1 MYCGNKP
8 AWEKVWAHAPRVQIT
23 DKESEFKKFVE
34 HKKYD
39 KVRPCQLTF
48 LHRGAVGLMSLG
60 ADRARVR
67 GR

>member
-1 MYCGNKP
+1 MLCVTQAMVYCGNKA

-39 KVRPCQLTF
+39 KVRPFHACA
-48 LHRGAVGLMSLG
+48 GASS
-60 ADRARVR
+60 AS
-67 GR
+67 